1 MVPQKGLALVLSC
14 AMALAQPAHAPE
26 QPVHAQSSLLYSAGS
41 ADTSRL
47 IHHAEVLHHT
57 HKHLAASE
65 SGAPPKKRL
74 SEQHVLEGAAPWKKW
89 LFGGSDSSSV
99 SDNKNPPKEQPRPAH
114 ADLDFLQQY
123 DDEVVLRFTWS
134 QPSDKAHFAKA
145 VQGLLLDVWRMSAT
159 EADVRIQS
167 SRVKDLYRLLPKSM
181 RQDVQY
187 STLIPDLA
195 RTVFSSYPDKSS
207 NDVFSAKVEQ
217 SLKSV
222 QGSSSANNIKTANN
236 DLVSINEVFFQDYR
250 PLETIYH
257 WLELLEV
264 AYPEIIQ
271 LKDIGHTH
279 EGRPIRTVHLHGPNA
294 RPDRS
299 KLLVT
304 GAIHAREWI
313 STSSVLYTIYELA
326 TGYGSN
332 RQLTEFVDKFEFI
345 FVPVVNPDGY
355 VFSWDSDRL
364 WRKNRQPTGV
374 SFCTGLDID
383 HSFGYQWHKTRG
395 TPCSESYSGQE
406 PLEAL
411 EAKYLTEFVSNH
423 TTEVGTFHGFL
434 DLHSY
439 SEEILYPYSY
449 SCDRVPRDFENL
461 VELAYGLAKAIRITS
476 GKRYVV
482 MPACEDR
489 DLVGDTENG
498 GGSMLD
504 FLYSNHCAWAF
515 QVKLRD
521 TGNYGFLLPK
531 KQILPTG
538 QEMFNSLRYF
548 CDFILNPE

>member
-1 MVPQKGLALVLSC
+1 MLFG
-14 AMALAQPAHAPE
+14 AMALAQPA
-26 QPVHAQSSLLYSAGS
+26 QHAQSSLLYSASS

-47 IHHAEVLHHT
+47 IHHAEVLHQT
-57 HKHLAASE
+57 HKHLAAAE

-74 SEQHVLEGAAPWKKW
+74 SEQHVLEGAAPWRKW
-89 LFGGSDSSSV
+89 LFGGDKG
-99 SDNKNPPKEQPRPAH
+99 DEKPRPAH
-114 ADLDFLQQY
+114 ADIDFLQQY
-123 DDEVVLRFTWS
+123 EDEVVLRFTWTKS
-134 QPSDKAHFAKA
+134 ADKVHFARA

-159 EADVRIQS
+159 EADVRIPS

-181 RQDVQY
+181 RQDVTY

-195 RTVFSSYPDKSS
+195 RTVFSSYPDKAS

-217 SLKSV
+217 TLGAASAAAMKGVGKGGSKSS
-222 QGSSSANNIKTANN
+222 GASASALD
-236 DLVSINEVFFQDYR
+236 DLASINEVFFQDYR

-332 RQLTEFVDKFEFI
+332 QQLTEFVDKFEFI

-355 VFSWDSDRL
+355 VFSWESDRL

-411 EAKYLTEFVSNH
+411 EAKYLSEFVSNH

-449 SCDRVPRDFENL
+449 SCERVPRDFENL

-476 GKRYVV
+476 GKRYTV